1 MILCKVSG
9 IDSVVGTLHSLLLL
23 SNGTVKDAIMVLL

>member
-9 IDSVVGTLHSLLLL
+9 IDSVVGTLHLLLLL
-23 SNGTVKDAIMVLL
+23 SNGTVSRML